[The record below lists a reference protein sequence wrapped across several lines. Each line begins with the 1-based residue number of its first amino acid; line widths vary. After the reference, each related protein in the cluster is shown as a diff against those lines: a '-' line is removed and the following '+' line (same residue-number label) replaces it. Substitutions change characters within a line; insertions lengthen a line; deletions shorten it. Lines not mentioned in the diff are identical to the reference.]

1 MNPIAIWCKFK
12 DYEDWCYQYRIPNES
27 EFIKGF
33 EYEYINFTITHNDI
47 HNTIEVF
54 WKKGEVGSAFG
65 LPINQIKSY
74 LEAGHVRVKKVNERS
89 DKLKQEKSMKLYYYE
104 LALVNVEFNEK
115 KQIKKIIN
123 KEIGKGQF
131 LYAVA
136 LANSSGEG
144 YDQVVSQYRIKNDPF
159 GETQEIL
166 HGYSKED
173 GLYQMSTG
181 GYKLTQEIFDTIDCH
196 ANRVLSTTQSLTD
209 FINLFPGPG
218 KKLKELDTQTVT
230 NFINLFPEPDIQTKK
245 IVKTKKSF
253 IKLFGKSFKE
263 RVKQIMKSVKVTIV
277 KVLPNDRYLGHNKG
291 WKPIVIGAIVQP
303 EKSPERLV
311 CIATK
316 DRLQHKRITW
326 KDANEL
332 ISTQL
337 ADDPKWE
344 YIPKEEYKKLN
355 RPTPGLSFIKA
366 QGDKEFQYRMKTP
379 RKSHSTKKGTKSRNK
394 WDKHNKIINLS
405 TYEINIEKNDPKSV
419 GPEVKGLDYSII
431 ASSETKAKNRAF
443 KMSKLDI
450 NLKPYYNVVVK
461 RSIPVDTNTQPK
473 KNIVTKTLFEVKE
486 WVSEFSINKI
496 DKMEGDKVI
505 PSTIK
510 IFKRKYEDLCTPF
523 KKTKK
528 WKCPTKKKKQDVKSK
543 SSNKR

>member
-12 DYEDWCYQYRIPNES
+12 DYGDWCYQYRIPNES

-54 WKKGEVGSAFG
+54 WKEGEVGSAFG

-89 DKLKQEKSMKLYYYE
+89 DELKQIKESMKLYYYE
-104 LALVNVEFNEK
+104 LTLLNVELNEK
-115 KQIKKIIN
+115 KQIKKIIS
-123 KEIGKGQF
+123 KELGKGQF
-131 LYAVA
+131 LYGIA
-136 LANSSGEG
+136 LASTPKEG
-144 YDQVVSQYRIKNDPF
+144 YDQILSQYLIKNDPM
-159 GETQEIL
+159 GETQKII
-166 HGYSKED
+166 HGYSKND
-173 GLYQMSTG
+173 GLYQITSG
-181 GYKLTQEIFDTIDCH
+181 GHELTQEIFDKIDCH
-196 ANRVLSTTQSLTD
+196 ANQVINTIESTTD
-209 FINLFPGPG
+209 FINLFPSPG
-218 KKLKELDTQTVT
+218 KKLKELDEEDEE
-230 NFINLFPEPDIQTKK
+230 NSSIKRLPRKLKK
-245 IVKTKKSF
+245 RLKKLTDKVVNKTRSLVRIILPKLNKEWKPLIVKP
-253 IKLFGKSFKE
+253 
-263 RVKQIMKSVKVTIV
+263 TI
-277 KVLPNDRYLGHNKG
+277 
-291 WKPIVIGAIVQP
+291 QP
-303 EKSPERLV
+303 EKSPDRLV

-316 DRLQHKRITW
+316 DRGQHKRIIW

-332 ISTQL
+332 ITTQL
-337 ADDPKWE
+337 ADDLQWE

-366 QGDKEFQYRMKTP
+366 QGDDEFQYRMESP
-379 RKSHSTKKGTKSRNK
+379 RKSHSTKKGAKPRNK

-405 TYEINIEKNDPKSV
+405 TYEISIEKHDPKSV
-419 GPEVKGLDYSII
+419 GPEVKGLDYTITS
-431 ASSETKAKNRAF
+431 SSELKAKNRAF

-450 NLKPYYNVVVK
+450 NLKPYYNVIVK
-461 RSIPVDTNTQPK
+461 RSIPIDTNTQPK
-473 KNIVTKTLFEVKE
+473 KNNVSKALFEAKE

-496 DKMEGDKVI
+496 DKIEGNKVI

-510 IFKRKYEDLCTPF
+510 IFKRKYEDLRNPF

-528 WKCPTKKKKQDVKSK
+528 WKCPIKKKKIDVKTK